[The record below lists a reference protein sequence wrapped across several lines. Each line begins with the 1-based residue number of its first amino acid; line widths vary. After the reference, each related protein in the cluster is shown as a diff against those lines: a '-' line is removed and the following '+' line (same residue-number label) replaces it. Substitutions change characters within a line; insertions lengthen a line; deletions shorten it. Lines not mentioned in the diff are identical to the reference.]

1 MKSWQLWLPVWR
13 IKSVEKVWIGSRDT
27 LAKNKLAE
35 IKTEEEKAC
44 GGRRARE
51 PTEVLLRDTGWG
63 TAAPGQVL
71 ALFPSLRDPGPDER
85 SEVQPRTQFG

>member
-1 MKSWQLWLPVWR
+1 M
-13 IKSVEKVWIGSRDT
+13 EKVWIGSRDT

-51 PTEVLLRDTGWG
+51 PSEVLLRDTG
-63 TAAPGQVL
+63 
-71 ALFPSLRDPGPDER
+71 
-85 SEVQPRTQFG
+85 